1 MNELNKYSN
10 FKTVNDNAKRL
21 YGKEVFVSTRKNKKF
36 MIMNDNNKW
45 IHFGQ
50 LGYEDFTKHLDEQR
64 RELYLKRASKLKGD
78 WKTNIYSPNLLSI
91 VLLWT

>member
-1 MNELNKYSN
+1 MDELNKYSD
-10 FKTVNDNAKRL
+10 FDTVNANAKRL
-21 YGKEVFVSTRKNKKF
+21 YNKEVFLSTRKNKKF

-50 LGYEDFTKHLDEQR
+50 LGYIDFSKSRDQQKKIN
-64 RELYLKRASKLKGD
+64 YLKRASKIKGQ
-78 WKTNIYSPNLLSI
+78 WKENIYSPNMLSI

>member
-21 YGKEVFVSTRKNKKF
+21 YGKEVFISTRKNKKY
-36 MIMNDNNKW
+36 MIMNDDKKW

-50 LGYEDFTKHLDEQR
+50 MNYEDYTKHLNNQR
-64 RELYLKRASKLKGD
+64 RELYIKRASKIKGQ
-78 WKTNIYSPNLLSI
+78 WKTNIYSPNMLSI

>member
-1 MNELNKYSN
+1 MNELNKYSDFN
-10 FKTVNDNAKRL
+10 TVNANAKRL
-21 YGKEVFVSTRKNKKF
+21 YNKEVFLSTRKNKKY
-36 MIMNDNNKW
+36 MIMNDDKKW

-50 LGYEDFTKHLDEQR
+50 LGYEDFTKHRDKQR

>member
-1 MNELNKYSN
+1 MNELNKYSD

-36 MIMNDNNKW
+36 MIMNDDKKW

-50 LGYEDFTKHLDEQR
+50 LGYEDFTKHRDKQR

>member
-1 MNELNKYSN
+1 MNELNKYSD

-36 MIMNDNNKW
+36 MIMNDDKKW

-64 RELYLKRASKLKGD
+64 RELYKKRASKLKGQ
-78 WKTNIYSPNLLSI
+78 WKENIYSPNMLSI

>member
-1 MNELNKYSN
+1 MLTQSDFIIK
-10 FKTVNDNAKRL
+10 KCL
-21 YGKEVFVSTRKNKKF
+21 YPRVNKKF
-36 MIMNDNNKW
+36 MIMNDDKKW

-64 RELYLKRASKLKGD
+64 RELYLKRATKIKKGQ
-78 WKTNIYSPNLLSI
+78 WKTNIYSPNMLSI

>member
-36 MIMNDNNKW
+36 RIMNDNNHW
-45 IHFGQ
+45 VHFGQ
-50 LGYEDFTKHLDEQR
+50 LPYTDFTKHLDEQR
-64 RELYLKRASKLKGD
+64 RQLYLKRASKIKGD
-78 WKTNIYSPNLLSI
+78 WKTNIYSPNMLSI

>member
-1 MNELNKYSN
+1 MNELNKYSD

-36 MIMNDNNKW
+36 MIMNDDKKW

>member
-1 MNELNKYSN
+1 MNELNKYSD

-21 YGKEVFVSTRKNKKF
+21 YNKEVFLSTRKNKKY
-36 MIMNDNNKW
+36 MIMNDDKKW

-50 LGYEDFTKHLDEQR
+50 LGYEDFTKHRDKQR

>member
-1 MNELNKYSN
+1 MNELNKYSD
-10 FKTVNDNAKRL
+10 FKAVNDNAKRL

-36 MIMNDNNKW
+36 MIMNDDKKW

-50 LGYEDFTKHLDEQR
+50 LGYEDFTKHRDKQR

>member
-1 MNELNKYSN
+1 MNELNKYSD

-21 YGKEVFVSTRKNKKF
+21 YNKEVFLSTRKNKKY
-36 MIMNDNNKW
+36 MIMNDDNHW
-45 IHFGQ
+45 VHFGQ

-64 RELYLKRASKLKGD
+64 RELYLKRATKIKGQ
-78 WKTNIYSPNLLSI
+78 WKTNIYSPNILSI

>member
-21 YGKEVFVSTRKNKKF
+21 YGKAVFISTRKNKKF
-36 MIMNDNNKW
+36 MIMNDDKKW

-50 LGYEDFTKHLDEQR
+50 LGYEDFKKHLDEQR
-64 RELYLKRASKLKGD
+64 REL
-78 WKTNIYSPNLLSI
+78 
-91 VLLWT
+91 

>member
-1 MNELNKYSN
+1 MNELNKYSD
-10 FKTVNDNAKRL
+10 FKAVNDNAKRL